1 MSTSDYIYPII
12 APYDVDVKDAFSST
26 NTPDY
31 TPASPDYSS
40 ASPGNTSLNPS
51 DDLSKSIEGSRK
63 CVFSLVVWEIKAS
76 CASGKEITVMQ
87 AYNATSN
94 ESPIPPPRAPIAP
107 PTVLPPSPVL
117 ERVLIRRIWS
127 AIRNRSSTILKSHR
141 NSLLSA
147 LRHGNTKDGHG
158 KWGMMTR
165 FVLARCQDFYLEI
178 HMRKS
183 RVRHRSDK
191 ELLDKIRELK
201 ELKVTMAL
209 LPPGYGP
216 ENNKQESNIVCDKK
230 SDDSKENSDNSLV
243 KEQVSKDTSSFIESS
258 LNVDKETV
266 FLVDKKVESVNP
278 STSEEYWMLTVKDDG
293 SPKVSNSS
301 PLVSLTATINMPRG
315 LCNVDV
321 AATFRVSLTIVG
333 DLHLLIKSIDA
344 GKHNELL
351 SGMTNDE
358 HDSTNLDIDEST
370 IPNDPIVQSVDINT
384 KSISYVGAASA
395 SAKDQP
401 KVNSNFR
408 HLVTDPVFD
417 GVNIFIPH
425 KVVEKVDPVDVVTI
439 VIPSLTGDDFIKE
452 TIRIEYE
459 WRPPRC
465 DICKIFFHVHDY
477 YPKKVVSPSIIA
489 TSNFVTPTVE
499 KINDGFQTVGKKRR
513 GKENPSLLMLTTG
526 YSSKNDNIITSN
538 SYSTLNEEEDKE
550 EDIENV
556 YDETANLFPNTKT
569 GESSSF
575 TAAAGALVLDVYQ
588 AVLLEVNVIEHPKSK
603 IPVTWSKNNNVG
615 IEKNTSTVDEN
626 EGCSLQEK
634 QENFTSEVVAASTST
649 MDVSND
655 DTAVAQ
661 RRLEDKQPEEK
672 QTRTA
677 WDGDLKKSSASTL
690 AASTSTVW
698 DEDRR
703 LIEIVSLAIHE
714 GNRLRPEEM
723 VNGLGLHSLS
733 STSKMAASTSTMA
746 DVKKEIKRW
755 SFLEEISKP
764 FDDSLKTRFSELEED
779 VVFSS
784 STKKEHGDYTCQ
796 NVLSIWPKLREERK
810 KRRGPRDVGNR
821 ENIKEPRDEIKNNLP
836 KSDVIMIEE
845 GTSIH
850 DFGFI
855 TFSLSREWMAK
866 SIHKMIKDGIDTWAP
881 RLPVERVVVDYPS
894 LDEEILVDLF
904 RRRAIGH
911 TLIRM
916 LEYSKVVATIGPT
929 QDILGTDEIYHWAR
943 EILNKWFS
951 KRKRKGKVVIKG
963 KLPFMLAKRDFDNA
977 YKDLLALWYGHCV
990 HQADWIVNVTPVR
1003 QQEYIKMCFTAA
1015 ELEKWI
1021 PTDRHEP
1028 PRTSYAGYRT
1038 CTTEVSDNL
1047 LDEAKTRCKVM
1058 EQGDAAKL
1066 LGYTAEVVLDCAFT
1080 YTYLKN
1086 HRLAVWKFDIDEMFH
1101 EEGNTFVYLLNTQ
1114 ARLRRITNDS
1124 RKDIEKLKKAELIL
1138 EENEKWKEGEERIL
1152 EFHLL
1157 NFTQTSSF
1165 FDLSLTQLPPG
1176 LLFSAS
1182 QPMDISA
1189 RDPPRNS
1196 RFELFSIF
1204 PSVITD
1210 TVKEGKLFGLIAVSD
1225 NYGILSDDG
1234 GFYLDEP
1241 DYAYLSSFSS
1251 SIDIHMRLFVT
1262 ATNKKKKNKDKFFQL
1277 YCWKT

>member
-1 MSTSDYIYPII
+1 M
-12 APYDVDVKDAFSST
+12 K
-26 NTPDY
+26 
-31 TPASPDYSS
+31 
-40 ASPGNTSLNPS
+40 GL
-51 DDLSKSIEGSRK
+51 G
-63 CVFSLVVWEIKAS
+63 
-76 CASGKEITVMQ
+76 
-87 AYNATSN
+87 
-94 ESPIPPPRAPIAP
+94 
-107 PTVLPPSPVL
+107 
-117 ERVLIRRIWS
+117 
-127 AIRNRSSTILKSHR
+127 
-141 NSLLSA
+141 
-147 LRHGNTKDGHG
+147 
-158 KWGMMTR
+158 
-165 FVLARCQDFYLEI
+165 I
-178 HMRKS
+178 H
-183 RVRHRSDK
+183 
-191 ELLDKIRELK
+191 
-201 ELKVTMAL
+201 
-209 LPPGYGP
+209 
-216 ENNKQESNIVCDKK
+216 
-230 SDDSKENSDNSLV
+230 
-243 KEQVSKDTSSFIESS
+243 SF
-258 LNVDKETV
+258 
-266 FLVDKKVESVNP
+266 F
-278 STSEEYWMLTVKDDG
+278 
-293 SPKVSNSS
+293 
-301 PLVSLTATINMPRG
+301 
-315 LCNVDV
+315 
-321 AATFRVSLTIVG
+321 
-333 DLHLLIKSIDA
+333 
-344 GKHNELL
+344 
-351 SGMTNDE
+351 
-358 HDSTNLDIDEST
+358 
-370 IPNDPIVQSVDINT
+370 
-384 KSISYVGAASA
+384 
-395 SAKDQP
+395 
-401 KVNSNFR
+401 
-408 HLVTDPVFD
+408 
-417 GVNIFIPH
+417 
-425 KVVEKVDPVDVVTI
+425 
-439 VIPSLTGDDFIKE
+439 
-452 TIRIEYE
+452 
-459 WRPPRC
+459 
-465 DICKIFFHVHDY
+465 
-477 YPKKVVSPSIIA
+477 
-489 TSNFVTPTVE
+489 
-499 KINDGFQTVGKKRR
+499 
-513 GKENPSLLMLTTG
+513 
-526 YSSKNDNIITSN
+526 
-538 SYSTLNEEEDKE
+538 
-550 EDIENV
+550 
-556 YDETANLFPNTKT
+556 
-569 GESSSF
+569 
-575 TAAAGALVLDVYQ
+575 
-588 AVLLEVNVIEHPKSK
+588 
-603 IPVTWSKNNNVG
+603 
-615 IEKNTSTVDEN
+615 
-626 EGCSLQEK
+626 
-634 QENFTSEVVAASTST
+634 
-649 MDVSND
+649 
-655 DTAVAQ
+655 
-661 RRLEDKQPEEK
+661 
-672 QTRTA
+672 
-677 WDGDLKKSSASTL
+677 SASTL
-690 AASTSTVW
+690 AASTTTVW
-698 DEDRR
+698 DEDYTRR

-733 STSKMAASTSTMA
+733 STSKMEASTSTMA

-821 ENIKEPRDEIKNNLP
+821 EYIKEPRDVGEEIKNNLP
-836 KSDVIMIEE
+836 KFDVIMIEE

-881 RLPVERVVVDYPS
+881 QLPVERVVVDYPS

-916 LEYSKVVATIGPT
+916 LEYSKVAATIGPT
-929 QDILGTDEIYHWAR
+929 QDILATDEIYHWAR

-1015 ELEKWI
+1015 KLEKWI

-1038 CTTEVSDNL
+1038 CTTELSDNL
-1047 LDEAKTRCKVM
+1047 LDEAKTRCKVV

-1101 EEGNTFVYLLNTQ
+1101 EEVLKESCTFVLPHMVCEYLYDL
-1114 ARLRRITNDS
+1114 S
-1124 RKDIEKLKKAELIL
+1124 KKYNNYYSSACKVGSGMETSTLL
-1138 EENEKWKEGEERIL
+1138 LSAATAVVMGKC
-1152 EFHLL
+1152 FHLL
-1157 NFTQTSSF
+1157 GFTTTSSF

-1196 RFELFSIF
+1196 RFELFSIL

-1241 DYAYLSSFSS
+1241 DYAYVTLFNREWCNSIEMTDCELVYLGNPSCRHSVPFSS

-1262 ATNKKKKNKDKFFQL
+1262 ATNKKKKKDKFFQL
-1277 YCWKT
+1277 CNKVIELDISDFWAEKSDATCGYYAVKDYEDLWKSASVSTCGIRAKGIKQHNNSCSSIIQRIKTCVLKKTRTWMPIEEDVELKRKRTPHRDKLLRRERKADEKRTIRVTTIERETFREDHNIGGSRQRFEMPFKVTGLSNHGQSLGSEISANLQMRAKRKPAQKSILETLHQILRFYNICNKVIELDISDFWAEKSDATCGYYAVKGVDGVTDLHYMLLKNAVDTTVEVTFKTNTDGPKVYGHIFASYGDDFPYDCDRQSQCYYKALLFQPDPLKPLENGVTIPLRRSMLSVPLNGQLVIKAYLEDVESEKVIIEGSCTFKSQRDDSTIGVIKGPEGTNWSLDVKVNWKYDG